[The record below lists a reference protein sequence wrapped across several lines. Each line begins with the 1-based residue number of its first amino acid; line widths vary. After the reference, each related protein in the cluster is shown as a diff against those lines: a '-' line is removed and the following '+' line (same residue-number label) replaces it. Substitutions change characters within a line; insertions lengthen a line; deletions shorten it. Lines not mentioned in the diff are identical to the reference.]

1 MNDYLCEVVVA
12 LGKSL
17 GKYALKKLPLGGETE
32 GRGGHPLGCSRD
44 WDKYV
49 CDTLL

>member
-17 GKYALKKLPLGGETE
+17 GKYALKKLLLWGETE
-32 GRGGHPLGCSRD
+32 GRGGHPPGGLEGLR
-44 WDKYV
+44 
-49 CDTLL
+49 

>member
-17 GKYALKKLPLGGETE
+17 GKYALKKLLLWGGETE

-44 WDKYV
+44 
-49 CDTLL
+49 

>member
-17 GKYALKKLPLGGETE
+17 GKYALKKLLLWGRNRKGVEVISRVLE
-32 GRGGHPLGCSRD
+32 GLR
-44 WDKYV
+44 
-49 CDTLL
+49 